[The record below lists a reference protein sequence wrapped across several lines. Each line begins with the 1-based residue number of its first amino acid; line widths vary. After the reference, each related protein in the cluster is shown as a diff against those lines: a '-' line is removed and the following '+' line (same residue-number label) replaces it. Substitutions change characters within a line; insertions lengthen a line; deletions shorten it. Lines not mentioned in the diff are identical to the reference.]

1 VKPEPL
7 PPPTAELPREILGS
21 WRLASREDYDAEG
34 RRHIDPILGG
44 DPLGFLTFA
53 PGAFAAQF
61 MKRDRGASTAVQAT
75 AVQATAAGA
84 NNTGAVDGYDA
95 YFGRYSVDAKEG
107 VITTTIEG
115 SISPANIGLTLRRDI
130 RAAGNRLWIRLATTA
145 ADGTPVTRT
154 LTFER
159 VV

>member
-7 PPPTAELPREILGS
+7 PPPTVDLAREILGS
-21 WRLASREDYDAEG
+21 WRLVSREDYDAEG
-34 RRHIDPILGG
+34 RRHLDPILGG

-61 MKRDRGASTAVQAT
+61 MKRDRRSSTS
-75 AVQATAAGA
+75 VQATAAGA

-95 YFGRYSVDAKEG
+95 YFGRYEVDPREG
-107 VITTTIEG
+107 VITTTLEG
-115 SISPANIGLTLRRDI
+115 SISPSNIGLTLRRDI
-130 RAAGNRLWIRLATTA
+130 RTSGNRLWIRLTTTA

>member
-1 VKPEPL
+1 MKPEPL
-7 PPPTAELPREILGS
+7 PPPSADLASEILGS
-21 WRLASREDYDAEG
+21 WRLVSREDYDAEG

-61 MKRDRGASTAVQAT
+61 MKRDRGASTSS
-75 AVQATAAGA
+75 QATAAGV

-95 YFGRYSVDAKEG
+95 YFGRYEVDAREG
-107 VITTTIEG
+107 AITVTLEG

-130 RAAGNRLWIRLATTA
+130 RSAGNRLWIRLATTA
-145 ADGTPVTRT
+145 ADGTPVTRI

-159 VV
+159 IY

>member
-7 PPPTAELPREILGS
+7 PPPSADLASRILGS
-21 WRLASREDYDAEG
+21 WRLTSREDYDVDG

-61 MKRDRGASTAVQAT
+61 MKRERIASAS
-75 AVQATAAGA
+75 VQATAAGA

-95 YFGRYSVDAKEG
+95 YFGRYEVDAREG
-107 VITTTIEG
+107 VITTTLEG
-115 SISPANIGLTLRRDI
+115 SISPANIGLTLKRDI
-130 RAAGNRLWIRLATTA
+130 RTAGNRLWIRLATTA
-145 ADGTPVTRT
+145 ADETPVTRI
-154 LTFER
+154 LTFELI
-159 VV
+159 V